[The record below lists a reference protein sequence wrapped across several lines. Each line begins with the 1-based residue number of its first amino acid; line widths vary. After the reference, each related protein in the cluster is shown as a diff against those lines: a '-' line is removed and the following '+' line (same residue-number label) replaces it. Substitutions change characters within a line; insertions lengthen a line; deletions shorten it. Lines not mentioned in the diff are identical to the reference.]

1 MKPITP
7 SAHGYL
13 DYVTVAV
20 FLLAPKL
27 LGFDGLP
34 ALLSWTVGRR
44 AFGAHASNGFPARLA
59 PLAAIFNSRMDQR
72 ESLVPHWSSSP
83 SWREFSDGGSAS
95 GFYLLMGLVIIAV
108 GWLTDYSGGTEQAL
122 RPSL

>member
-34 ALLSWTVGRR
+34 ALLSWTLAGVHLALTLVTDFPLGWRPWLPFWIHGWIERIVGPALVLV
-44 AFGAHASNGFPARLA
+44 AF
-59 PLAAIFNSRMDQR
+59 
-72 ESLVPHWSSSP
+72 LVK
-83 SWREFSDGGSAS
+83 FSEGGSAF

-108 GWLTDYSGGTEQAL
+108 GWLTDYSGGTKQAL

>member
-20 FLLAPKL
+20 FLLAPNL
-27 LGFDGLP
+27 LGLNGLP
-34 ALLSWTVGRR
+34 ALLSWTLAGVHLALTLVTDFPLGWHRLLPFWIHGWIERIVGPALVLV
-44 AFGAHASNGFPARLA
+44 AFLPK
-59 PLAAIFNSRMDQR
+59 
-72 ESLVPHWSSSP
+72 
-83 SWREFSDGGSAS
+83 FSDGGSAF

-108 GWLTDYSGGTEQAL
+108 GWLTDYSGGTKQAL
-122 RPSL
+122 SPSG